1 MYQPLPNITE
11 DLATLQERLRS
22 ERDPQLKPR
31 LHLLVLLKSGHVTT
45 RRHAAAH
52 LAVHRNTVT
61 TWLHAYRRGGLSGLL
76 TAKAPGAPAGQKS
89 LPAAVFAQLQA
100 RLATP
105 TGFTSY
111 LEVQR
116 WLYDE
121 FGLTL
126 PYQTVHGI
134 VRYQLQA
141 KLKRP
146 RPNHAKKT
154 PRRRR
159 ILSSSASAVS
169 GRS

>member
-1 MYQPLPNITE
+1 MYQPLPTITE
-11 DLATLQERLRS
+11 DLETLQARLRS

-31 LHLLVLLKSGHVTT
+31 VHLLVLLKAGHVTT

-61 TWLHAYRRGGLSGLL
+61 TWLQAYRLGGLGGLL

-111 LEVQR
+111 REVQR
-116 WLYDE
+116 WLRDE

-126 PYQTVHGI
+126 PYKTVHGI
-134 VRYQLQA
+134 VRYQLKA

-146 RPNHAKKT
+146 RPSHAKKT
-154 PRRRR
+154 PRRWRT
-159 ILSSSASAVS
+159 LSNSSRVASVPS
-169 GRS
+169 